1 MSWLLGTLLFL
12 ALASLAASLLLRRR
26 DVLRVRD
33 AAEQLATA
41 AHSALP
47 VPTEL
52 ASGITA
58 PLATRLSPFIDQLAA
73 TQRRARDQDRQLVRV
88 LSGIREPVAVHSDRL
103 LFINNAFVK
112 LLGKDNSVQL
122 FGLSLADCVPA
133 DYAELLRAHLR
144 RALNAETVPAKLELE
159 LHPAEGE
166 VARVELSQQRLEFQG
181 EHALLLYLAE
191 MTPRISTE
199 AVPAARPRSTAWET
213 MDSLGEGIVT
223 TDDKG
228 RIDYL
233 NRAAEQLT
241 GRSMAETLG
250 REFSE
255 LVKLVDE
262 LDRHELPDPV
272 KQALSTQSR
281 VTAGRRSLML
291 SHNGEERSI
300 DLSVSPLKSP
310 YGDQIGSVVLLRD
323 VSELRGLTRQMSYQA
338 SHDALTGLVNRREF
352 ERRLQEVIDSARASG
367 MHHVLCYLDLDR
379 FKTVNDT
386 SGHLAG
392 DSLLREVAALVKD
405 TVRDSDT
412 VGRLGGDEFG
422 LILSGCPLDK
432 ASQIAEDVVRKLNDY
447 RFVWKDKIFTIGVSV
462 GLVEISRESG
472 TMEELMNAADS
483 ACYVAKRNGHVAN
496 HVHVYSAR
504 DEAVARQRG
513 EIQWLQRLQIALKEH
528 QFELLAQPI
537 VAVLPGARDHGP
549 ALEVFLR
556 LRDEHVPE
564 GIPPL
569 EFLRAAERYRLMVD
583 VDRWVVQTALTAL
596 GRGGIRLP
604 EGRSLAINLSG
615 QTLADAGFLEF
626 VVECLDHSG
635 VMPQQLCFEVTENAV
650 ITNIE
655 QARRFIG
662 VLHGMGCRFALDDF
676 GRGLSSFGNLK
687 HLAIDYLKIDGTFI
701 RNLGTDNVN
710 QAMVS
715 AMVKLARTLNFQIIA
730 EQVEDASSLDAAR
743 RMGVDFVQGFE
754 LARPQPLAKV
764 VMRSVAAAP

>member
-1 MSWLLGTLLFL
+1 MSWVLGILLVLT
-12 ALASLAASLLLRRR
+12 LASLVVTTLLRRR
-26 DVLRVRD
+26 DTLRVRD
-33 AAEQLATA
+33 AADQLATA

-47 VPTEL
+47 VPTQM

-58 PLATRLSPFIDQLAA
+58 PLAQRLSPFIDQLAA
-73 TQRRARDQDRQLVRV
+73 TQRMARDQDRQLVRV
-88 LSGIREPVAVHSDRL
+88 LTSMREPVAVHGEHL
-103 LFINNAFVK
+103 LFINAAFAN
-112 LLGKDNSVQL
+112 LLGHTDSIAL
-122 FGLSLADCVPA
+122 LGHHLADYVPA
-133 DYAELLRAHLR
+133 EFGDLLRAHVR
-144 RALNAETVPAKLELE
+144 RALNAETVPGRLELE
-159 LHPAEGE
+159 FTPADGQL
-166 VARVELSQQRLEFQG
+166 ARVELSQQRLEFQG
-181 EHALLLYLAE
+181 EHALLLALTE
-191 MTPRISTE
+191 MTPRTGPQE
-199 AVPAARPRSTAWET
+199 APITRPRANSAWET
-213 MDSLGEGIVT
+213 MDSLGEGIIT
-223 TDDKG
+223 TDDKT
-228 RIDYL
+228 RIEYL
-233 NRAAEQLT
+233 NRAAELLLGVT
-241 GRSMAETLG
+241 IAEALG
-250 REFSE
+250 REFSQ

-272 KQALSTQSR
+272 QQALTTQAR
-281 VTAGRRSLML
+281 VSAGRRSLML
-291 SHNGEERSI
+291 SRSGEEHSV

-310 YGDQIGSVVLLRD
+310 YGDQTGTVVLLRD

-352 ERRLQEVIDSARASG
+352 ERRLQEVIDSAHATTAR
-367 MHHVLCYLDLDR
+367 HVMCYLDLDR

-386 SGHLAG
+386 AGHLAG
-392 DSLLREVAALVKD
+392 DGLLRETAALIKD
-405 TVRDSDT
+405 AVRDSDT

-422 LILSGCPLDK
+422 LILTGCPLEK
-432 ASQIAEDVVRKLNDY
+432 ATQIAEDVVRKLADY

-462 GLVEISRESG
+462 GLVEITRESG
-472 TMEELMNAADS
+472 TMEELLSAADS
-483 ACYVAKRNGHVAN
+483 ACYVAKRHNGHLGN

-513 EIQWLQRLQIALKEH
+513 EIQWLQRLQVALKEH

-537 VAVLPGARDHGP
+537 VAVLPSLRDDGP
-549 ALEVFLR
+549 ALEVLLR

-564 GIPPL
+564 GIPPS

-615 QTLADAGFLEF
+615 QTLADPGFLEF

-635 VMPQQLCFEVTENAV
+635 VLPQQLCFEVTENAV
-650 ITNIE
+650 MTNIE

-687 HLAIDYLKIDGTFI
+687 HLAIDYLKIDGSFI
-701 RNLGTDNVN
+701 RNLGGDNVN

-730 EQVEDASSLDAAR
+730 EQVEDAASLDAAR
-743 RMGVDFVQGFE
+743 RIGVDFVQGFE
-754 LARPQPLAKV
+754 LARPQPLARV
-764 VMRSVAAAP
+764 VMRAVS

>member
-1 MSWLLGTLLFL
+1 MSWVLGSLLVL
-12 ALASLAASLLLRRR
+12 ALASMTVTMLLRRR
-26 DVLRVRD
+26 DALRVRD

-41 AHSALP
+41 AQSALP
-47 VPTEL
+47 VPAEL
-52 ASGITA
+52 ATGITA
-58 PLATRLSPFIDQLAA
+58 PLAQRLSPFIDQLAA
-73 TQRRARDQDRQLVRV
+73 TQRMARDQDRQLVRV
-88 LSGIREPVAVHSDRL
+88 LSSMREPVAVHSERL
-103 LFINNAFVK
+103 LFINQAFAS
-112 LLGKDNSVQL
+112 LLGKANAVDL
-122 FGLSLADCVPA
+122 LGHELAEHVPA
-133 DYAELLRAHLR
+133 EFSDLLRAHLR
-144 RALNAETVPAKLELE
+144 RALRAEPVPVRLELD
-159 LHPAEGE
+159 LQPAEGQ
-166 VARVELSQQRLEFQG
+166 VARVELSQQRLEFHG
-181 EHALLLYLAE
+181 EHALLLALTE
-191 MTPRISTE
+191 MTPRVSVQTSP
-199 AVPAARPRSTAWET
+199 VTRPRSTAWET
-213 MDSLGEGIVT
+213 MDSLGEGIIT
-223 TDDKG
+223 TDDKS
-228 RIDYL
+228 RVEYL

-241 GRSMAETLG
+241 GVTTAEALG
-250 REFSE
+250 CEFSE

-272 KQALSTQSR
+272 KQALNTQAR
-281 VTAGRRSLML
+281 VSAGRRSLML
-291 SHNGEERSI
+291 ARGGEEHSV

-310 YGDQIGSVVLLRD
+310 YGDQIGTVVLLRD

-338 SHDALTGLVNRREF
+338 SHDALTGLFNRREF
-352 ERRLQEVIDSARASG
+352 ERRLQEAIDSAHASAAR
-367 MHHVLCYLDLDR
+367 HALCYLDLDR

-392 DSLLREVAALVKD
+392 DSLLREVAALIKD
-405 TVRDSDT
+405 AVRDSDA

-432 ASQIAEDVVRKLNDY
+432 AAQIAEDVVRKLNDY
-447 RFVWKDKIFTIGVSV
+447 RFVWKDRIFTIGVSV
-462 GLVEISRESG
+462 GLVEITRESG
-472 TMEELMNAADS
+472 TLEEIMSAADS
-483 ACYVAKRNGHVAN
+483 ACYVAKRHNGVGN

-513 EIQWLQRLQIALKEH
+513 EIHWLQRLQIALKEN

-537 VAVLPGARDHGP
+537 VSVLGGEHDDGP

-556 LRDEHVPE
+556 LRDEHLPE
-564 GIPPL
+564 GIPPM

-604 EGRSLAINLSG
+604 EDRSLAINLSG
-615 QTLADAGFLEF
+615 QTLADPGFLEF

-635 VMPQQLCFEVTENAV
+635 VTPPQLCFEVTENAV
-650 ITNIE
+650 MTNIDH
-655 QARRFIG
+655 AKRFIG

-687 HLAIDYLKIDGTFI
+687 HLAIDYLKIDGSFI
-701 RNLGTDNVN
+701 RNLAADNVN

-730 EQVEDASSLDAAR
+730 EQVEDAASLDAAR

-754 LARPQPLAKV
+754 IARPQPLARV
-764 VMRSVAAAP
+764 VMRAAS